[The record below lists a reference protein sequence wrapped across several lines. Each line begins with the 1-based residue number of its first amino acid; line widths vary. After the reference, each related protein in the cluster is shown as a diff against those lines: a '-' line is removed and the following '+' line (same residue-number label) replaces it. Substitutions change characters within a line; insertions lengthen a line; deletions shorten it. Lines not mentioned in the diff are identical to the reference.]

1 MFGASFGA
9 GPGFGGPGA
18 GGFGGLGFGGPEC
31 GGPAGFGGPGG
42 AGFGGPGFGGP
53 GGPGFGGPGFGGPGA
68 GWGFKRAALG
78 TAAVL
83 LDGPASAAQI
93 VERVSQAT
101 DGAFSPP
108 ADIAELAI
116 GLLAA
121 RGLVSVDDG
130 VATLTELGRNLLA
143 WRGVT
148 SDTAAVFFKRAAQ
161 FVDVFKIRK
170 ELFEVAGLARSIV
183 WTGTDEQK
191 AALSDARTKILEAVT
206 EAKKDLHR
214 ILAED

>member
-1 MFGASFGA
+1 MSFEGFSA
-9 GPGFGGPGA
+9 GPGFGG
-18 GGFGGLGFGGPEC
+18 FGGPS
-31 GGPAGFGGPGG
+31 FD
-42 AGFGGPGFGGP
+42 GPGFGGFGGF
-53 GGPGFGGPGFGGPGA
+53 GGPGFGGPGFGGPGFGGPEA
-68 GWGFKRAALG
+68 GGFGPGSGRGLKRAAFG

-83 LDGPASAAQI
+83 LDGPADAAQI
-93 VERVSQAT
+93 VERVSEAT
-101 DGAFSPP
+101 EGAFTPP
-108 ADIAELAI
+108 VDIAELAI
-116 GLLAA
+116 GLLAG
-121 RGLVSVDDG
+121 RGLVSVDNG

-148 SDTAAVFFKRAAQ
+148 NETARAFLKRAAQ

-191 AALSDARTKILEAVT
+191 ATLAEARTKILQAAS

-214 ILAED
+214 VLAES

>member
-1 MFGASFGA
+1 M
-9 GPGFGGPGA
+9 
-18 GGFGGLGFGGPEC
+18 
-31 GGPAGFGGPGG
+31 
-42 AGFGGPGFGGP
+42 
-53 GGPGFGGPGFGGPGA
+53 
-68 GWGFKRAALG
+68 
-78 TAAVL
+78 
-83 LDGPASAAQI
+83 
-93 VERVSQAT
+93 SQAT
-101 DGAFSPP
+101 EGAFSPP

-148 SDTAAVFFKRAAQ
+148 SETAAVFFKRAAQ

-183 WTGTDEQK
+183 WSGTDEQK
-191 AALSDARTKILEAVT
+191 AELAEARTKILDAVT

-214 ILAED
+214 VLAED